1 MKVTSFLLDRASF
14 IEPLHDAPEALTLD
28 PHEVGEAGSPPLDV
42 RQVRH
47 RDEETETE
55 DPADACSPNLG
66 RFVRFKPWFI
76 AFIHHAVSHLKGVIQ
91 RHTVAAP
98 RGVQHLVCIDDA
110 DANEVAPRPNCAL
123 RLSPWPS
130 RVSSVRS
137 SSSMIPVI
145 GSMGISST
153 RTGSEDH
160 TLTLTR

>member
-110 DANEVAPRPNCAL
+110 DANEVGASSKL
-123 RLSPWPS
+123 R
-130 RVSSVRS
+130 
-137 SSSMIPVI
+137 
-145 GSMGISST
+145 
-153 RTGSEDH
+153 
-160 TLTLTR
+160 